1 MLTSSHGFFQ
11 NFGLILGT
19 VSGYK
24 QMFYLT
30 KMQILLEKKIKT
42 IERYVLR
49 ILEFLPFS
57 FLNQKFSYFVFE

>member
-42 IERYVLR
+42 IER